1 MIENKIKKVM
11 STIFNI
17 DLNEISDNSSPNNID
32 KWDSMAHMNLIVEL
46 EKEFDLLFDANE
58 ITEMINFKSIMLI
71 INSKKNNLSN

>member
-11 STIFNI
+11 STTFNI

-71 INSKKNNLSN
+71 VSDHIKEN

>member
-17 DLNEISDNSSPNNID
+17 DLNEISDNSSPNDID

-71 INSKKNNLSN
+71 VTSKKK

>member
-58 ITEMINFKSIMLI
+58 ITEMIN
-71 INSKKNNLSN
+71 

>member
-71 INSKKNNLSN
+71 VTNKKK

>member
-17 DLNEISDNSSPNNID
+17 DLNKISDNSSPNDID

-71 INSKKNNLSN
+71 VTSKKK